1 MLAKQRQE
9 QFELESW
16 THVSRDQQH
25 VQFSYP
31 TSLFCSQP
39 MKDLEGIL
47 GLEEISFSK
56 PKFINYMQ
64 RLCPTAVKFSPTEV
78 LDKELF

>member
-1 MLAKQRQE
+1 
-9 QFELESW
+9 
-16 THVSRDQQH
+16 
-25 VQFSYP
+25 
-31 TSLFCSQP
+31 